1 MRPLTAYDPAAAT
14 VSTVAT
20 ASFLKNNSFA
30 LALLVEAPCKVSLLE
45 LSM

>member
-1 MRPLTAYDPAAAT
+1 MMATEAT

-20 ASFLKNNSFA
+20 ASFSNKA
-30 LALLVEAPCKVSLLE
+30 MLVQAPANMKVSLLLLE